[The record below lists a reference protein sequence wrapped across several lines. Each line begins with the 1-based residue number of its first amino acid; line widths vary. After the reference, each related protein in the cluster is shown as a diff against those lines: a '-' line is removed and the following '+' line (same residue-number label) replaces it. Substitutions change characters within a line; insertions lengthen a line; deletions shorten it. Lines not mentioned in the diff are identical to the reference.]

1 MSTRPRIAFAD
12 AGAQLAGV
20 AIAGA
25 GTLLALDGELTA
37 AAAGELAGEAPAW
50 TLAAAG
56 AYELALEALG
66 EPARLADGANV
77 WLCRATGAV
86 QSRTLDGLATIV
98 SGGAEDGVALE
109 RSVSIA
115 FAPTLAFVLASR
127 RPRGAR
133 DHGEEQL
140 EAVAFRGEP
149 AVAAPIERPRLS
161 TTYDAAEL
169 PRHAG
174 IELWEGEGA
183 ELAVRI
189 GGEAIIS
196 GELLHADGARS
207 RIVFMAWLH
216 DRHHAAGSYTITT
229 PAEPGEPPDPH

>member
-1 MSTRPRIAFAD
+1 MSARLRIAFAD

-37 AAAGELAGEAPAW
+37 AAAGELHGEAPAW

-56 AYELALEALG
+56 AYEVALESLG
-66 EPARLADGANV
+66 EPATLADGASV
-77 WLCRATGAV
+77 WLCRAVGTV
-86 QSRTLDGLATIV
+86 QSRALEGLATIV
-98 SGGAEDGVALE
+98 SGGAEDGLALE

-115 FAPTLAFVLASR
+115 FDPTLAFVLAAR
-127 RPRGAR
+127 RPRGAQN
-133 DHGEEQL
+133 HGEEQL

-149 AVAAPIERPRLS
+149 AVAAPIEGPRLS
-161 TTYDAAEL
+161 TTYDAGEL

-174 IELWEGEGA
+174 IELWEGEEP

-189 GGEAIIS
+189 GGEAITS
-196 GELLHADGARS
+196 GELLHPDGARS
-207 RIVFMAWLH
+207 RIVFMAWHH
-216 DRHHAAGSYTITT
+216 DGHHAAGSYTITT
-229 PAEPGEPPDPH
+229 AALD